1 MNIRYR
7 VPIGCYA
14 ILLALAGCGAGAAGG
29 AVTGYGESAA
39 PGLAADMLNPQRPQA
54 GPPFPYNTNGW

>member
-1 MNIRYR
+1 MKITY
-7 VPIGCYA
+7 CAA
-14 ILLALAGCGAGAAGG
+14 ILLALAGCGTSGAGG
-29 AVTGYGESAA
+29 TAPGYGESAA